1 MKLSRLTKPELEQ
14 IFQKANF
21 TEDEEAVFKLLSRGK
36 TITEIAQKIN
46 VCDRTVNRIVKRV
59 YEKVGR
65 LEVKNG

>member
-14 IFQKANF
+14 IFQNANF

>member
-14 IFQKANF
+14 IFQNANF

-46 VCDRTVNRIVKRV
+46 VCDRTVNRIAKKV
-59 YEKVGR
+59 YEKIDR